1 MVKYV
6 ISVLFILL
14 VFNNNKSYALN
25 IFELTAIA
33 FGTTFAYGLY
43 FDNSLPYG
51 QSHWFPYSEKNIYQK
66 KLSVINK
73 KKYSFQKEKLKIDS
87 SADLIK
93 YLRKTESLY
102 LKKNL
107 LD

>member
-1 MVKYV
+1 MAKHV
-6 ISVLFILL
+6 ISVLFILF
-14 VFNNNKSYALN
+14 VFNNNKSHALN

-73 KKYSFQKEKLKIDS
+73 KKYSFQIEKLKIVS
-87 SADLIK
+87 SADLVK

-102 LKKNL
+102 LKENL